1 MEESAYRD
9 TFACEDGNWY
19 FVGMHSLILEA
30 LERYTDRLRTMRVLD
45 AGCGTGGLLALASGE
60 AECFGVDLSPD
71 ALAYCRRRRLSGI
84 ARAEV
89 GHLPFGGERFDV
101 VTSIDVLYHRRVED
115 EATAIREFRRVL
127 KPGGVLLLHLPA
139 YEWLAGDFDRLV
151 HTRRRYRRRQVEELV
166 AGAGF
171 TILRSSYRNSLL
183 FPAVV
188 LFRKIIRVE
197 KGREFKESGPALNR
211 ALGAVLRLENALLR
225 RIDLPFGSAI
235 WVVARK

>member
-19 FVGMHSLILEA
+19 FVGMHSLILEELA
-30 LERYTDRLRTMRVLD
+30 RRTGRLGAVRLLD
-45 AGCGTGGLLALASGE
+45 AGCGTGGLLALASDR
-60 AECFGVDLSPD
+60 AECFGIDLSPE
-71 ALAYCRRRRLSGI
+71 ALAYCRQRKLSGI
-84 ARAEV
+84 ARAGV
-89 GHLPFGGERFDV
+89 GRLPFGDGSFDV
-101 VTSIDVLYHRRVED
+101 ATSIDVLYHRRVEG
-115 EATAIREFRRVL
+115 EAAAIREFRRVL

-151 HTRRRYRRRQVEELV
+151 HTRRRYRRHEIAELV
-166 AGAGF
+166 SDAGF
-171 TILRSSYRNSLL
+171 TILRSTYRNTLL

-188 LFRKIIRVE
+188 LFRKIIRSE

-211 ALGAVLRLENALLR
+211 ALLAVLRLENALLR
-225 RIDLPFGSAI
+225 HVDLPFGSAI